1 MRVTV
6 AGLGEMA
13 FDGPVEL
20 MELAR
25 AYEEKSKYRAACA
38 IVNNNLRELTY
49 TLNEDAEVEF
59 LNLST
64 EVGMKIYVRTLT
76 FLFIKACHDI
86 FPDCRVHIEHSLGN
100 GLYCE
105 VYRKESLDEEDVEK
119 IEIRM
124 RELVDADIPIKKQK
138 MPTEEAALYFKKMG
152 WEDKVRVLRYRKA
165 PFVNLY
171 ELDGL
176 KDYFYGYMLPSTGY
190 LKWFELKFYLPGVIL
205 QFPSRSNPVEVAPYR
220 EQAKLA
226 RVFREAEQWAH
237 ILNVADVGA
246 LNDFITSGKSGE
258 IIRIAEA
265 LHEKKIAQ
273 IADTIYENRDKMRLI
288 LIAGPSSSGKTT
300 FAQRLMVQLRV
311 NGLRPVSISLDDY
324 LLERDKTPLDEEG
337 KPDFEALEA
346 IDLRLFNQQLTRLIQ
361 GREVLLPKFNFHTG
375 KREYQSMPIKIEK
388 DQPII
393 IEGIHG
399 LNERLTSSIPKENK
413 FKIYVSALTQLSIDN
428 HNRISTTDTRL
439 LRRIVRD
446 SWARSADAKRTIS
459 MWPSVLKGAEK
470 NIFPYQ
476 EEADAIFNSAM
487 VYELAVLKKYA
498 EPLLKKIKSTEPE
511 YITAKHLLKF
521 LDYFVPIID
530 ERDIPLTSIIR
541 EFIGGSCF
549 YGE

>member
-1 MRVTV
+1 MKITIK
-6 AGLGEMA
+6 GFGEKILEE
-13 FDGPVEL
+13 PVKL
-20 MELAR
+20 LNLAR
-25 AYEEKSKYRAACA
+25 EVEKNFPFPIMAA
-38 IVNNNLRELTY
+38 IVNNNLKELTSMVK
-49 TLNEDAEVEF
+49 EDAVVEF
-59 LNLST
+59 LDMST
-64 EVGMKIYVRTLT
+64 EVGMKIYIRTLT
-76 FLFIKACHDI
+76 FLFIKASHDI
-86 FPDCRVHIEHSLGN
+86 FPDCKVHIEHSLGN

-105 VYRKESLDEEDVEK
+105 IYRSDPLSEEDVEE
-119 IEIRM
+119 IENRM
-124 RELVDADIPIKKQK
+124 KQLVERDIPIKKQEI
-138 MPTEEAALYFKKMG
+138 PTEEAAIMFKKMG
-152 WEDKVRVLRYRKA
+152 QEDKVRVLRYRKD
-165 PFVNLY
+165 PYVNLY
-171 ELDGL
+171 ELDGM

-190 LKWFELKFYLPGVIL
+190 LKWFKLKFYLPGVIL
-205 QFPSRSNPVEVAPYR
+205 QFPSRTNPTEVAPYR
-220 EQAKLA
+220 EQAKLS

-246 LNDFITSGKSGE
+246 LNDCITSGKSGE

-273 IADTIYENRDKMRLI
+273 IADTIFENRDKMRII

-300 FAQRLMVQLRV
+300 FAHRLMVQLKV
-311 NGLRPVSISLDDY
+311 NGLRPISISLDDY
-324 LLERDKTPLDEEG
+324 FLEREKTPLDEEG

-346 IDLRLFNQQLTRLIQ
+346 IDLRLFNQQLTKLIQ
-361 GREVLLPKFNFHTG
+361 GKEVLLPRFNFHTG
-375 KREYQSMPIKIEK
+375 KREYQNMPIKIEK

-439 LRRIVRD
+439 LRRMVRD
-446 SWARSADAKRTIS
+446 SWARSADAKKTIS

-476 EEADAIFNSAM
+476 EEADAMFNSAL

-498 EPLLKKIKSTEPE
+498 EPLLKQVKFGEPE

-521 LDYFVPIID
+521 LDYFVPIED
-530 ERDIPLTSIIR
+530 EKDIPLTSIIR